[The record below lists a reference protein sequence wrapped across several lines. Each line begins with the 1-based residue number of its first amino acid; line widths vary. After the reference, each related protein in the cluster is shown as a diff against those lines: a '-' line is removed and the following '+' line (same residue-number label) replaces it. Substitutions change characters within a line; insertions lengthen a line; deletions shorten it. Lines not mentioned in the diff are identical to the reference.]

1 MPLKDT
7 LGLDKDPLYL
17 VDGTSYLYRGFY
29 AYPELKRSDGFPT
42 NALFIALRIL
52 LRVLRDEKPKY
63 LGFFMDG
70 RGPTF
75 RHEMYGPYK
84 AQRPRMPEPLAQQ
97 IEPLQQAVRLMGL
110 SLTVSEGVEADD
122 CIASLAQAHKAE
134 RPVVIIASDKDLKQC
149 LDTNVWLWDPAGKKD
164 KLTSLEDF
172 RAETGLEPGQWP
184 DFQALTGDSSDNI
197 PGVPGVGPKTAQAM
211 LADHPTLEALRDDFD
226 NLSEKFQKKL
236 EGHMED
242 IFLYRELTRMRLSCQ
257 DTPLDELAVRAPEV
271 GELVDFLETYEF
283 RSMARELAALA
294 KVQGHGRQDHDKN
307 TGRAKA
313 GNPGKAASPSQPG
326 LSLLDLAE
334 GTLPEPDSPLELE
347 RLASPDQLPALD
359 NKEVGLVAR
368 EHGFRVGV
376 EGKEYALAGKVPDL
390 PEIVAKAG
398 TVACP
403 DLHGLMRADRAW
415 EGADLSAWFDLGL
428 AAYLLNPEDRNYS
441 WDRLRQSL
449 FQDLPGADVAGLHP
463 EAHGLVALA
472 YMRAVAPR
480 LRDAELDDLMRQVE
494 LPLIPVLAA
503 MERRGIAIDPEAFQS
518 FLDEVSARLE
528 TLQAEII
535 ELAGREFN
543 VRSSQ
548 QLAEVLFDHL
558 GLKPAGKTPGG
569 ALSTANQVLERLK
582 GQHGIIDRILDFRML
597 EKLRSTY
604 LEPMPKLVG
613 EDGRIHT
620 SFNQLATATGRLS
633 SSGPNLQNIPIRGP
647 QGGRMR
653 ACFTAG
659 PGKLLAAA
667 DYSQIELRVLAHFS
681 GDPALKQ
688 AFARGEDIHATTAA
702 LIFERDDPSA
712 VTIEERRSAK
722 TINFGLIYGMGPQRL
737 ARELGVT
744 MNQAKEFIERYFD
757 KLSTLKAFYDGL
769 VERATEQGF
778 VTTWA
783 GRRRLLPELTSRNQ
797 QMISQARRQA
807 INTVIQGSAADIIKM
822 AMIRVH
828 RDEALRD
835 LDARLILQVH
845 DELLL
850 EAPDDT
856 AHEAGGRLEEIMRT
870 VAALDVPLAVDWGVG
885 KDWNEAH

>member
-7 LGLDKDPLYL
+7 LGLDKEPLYL

-42 NALFIALRIL
+42 NALFISLRIL
-52 LRVLRDEKPKY
+52 MRVLREEKPKY

-75 RHEMYGPYK
+75 RHEMFEPYK

-97 IEPLQQAVRLMGL
+97 IEPLQEAIRLMGL
-110 SLTVSEGVEADD
+110 SLTVSDGVEADD
-122 CIASLAQAHKAE
+122 CIASLAQAHKNE

-149 LDTNVWLWDPAGKKD
+149 LDENVYLWDPAGKQD

-172 RAETGLEPGQWP
+172 RKETGLDPAQWP

-197 PGVPGVGPKTAQAM
+197 PGVPGVGPKTALAM
-211 LADHPTLEALRDDFD
+211 MADHPTLEDLRDDFD
-226 NLSEKFQKKL
+226 NLPDKFKKKL
-236 EGHMED
+236 DGHMED
-242 IFLYRELTRMRLSCQ
+242 IFLYRELTRMRLSCLDQ
-257 DTPLDELAVRAPEV
+257 PLEELAVRPPEA
-271 GELVDFLETYEF
+271 EKLIAFLESYEF
-283 RSMARELAALA
+283 RSMARDMA
-294 KVQGHGRQDHDKN
+294 RQIQDRAPSEPKAKN
-307 TGRAKA
+307 TKPA
-313 GNPGKAASPSQPG
+313 PSASTG
-326 LSLLDLAE
+326 LSLLDLA
-334 GTLPEPDSPLELE
+334 GGAAPEASEPLQLE
-347 RLASPDQLPALD
+347 RLDSVSRLPGLTGR
-359 NKEVGLVAR
+359 EVGLVAR
-368 EHGFRVGV
+368 EHGFRLGV
-376 EGKEYALAGKVPDL
+376 DGKEYALAGTSDQVARDL
-390 PEIVAKAG
+390 AQALATAR

-403 DLHGLMRADRAW
+403 DLHGLMRGHEVW
-415 EGADLSAWFDLGL
+415 ETADLSAWFDLGL

-449 FQDLPGADVAGLHP
+449 FQDLPGADVSGLHP
-463 EAHGLVALA
+463 EAHGLAALA
-472 YMRAVAPR
+472 YMRAVSPR
-480 LRDAELDDLMRQVE
+480 LRDAGLDALMRQVE

-503 MERRGIAIDPEAFQS
+503 MERRGVAIDQAAFQD
-518 FLDEVSARLE
+518 FLGEVSAKLE

-535 ELAGREFN
+535 RLAGREFN

-548 QLAEVLFDHL
+548 QLAEVLFQDL

-569 ALSTANQVLERLK
+569 ALSTANQVLEKLQ
-582 GQHGIIDRILDFRML
+582 GQHGIIEKILDFRML

-604 LEPMPKLVG
+604 LEPLPKLVAQ
-613 EDGRIHT
+613 DGRIHT

-681 GDPALKQ
+681 GDPALRR
-688 AFARGEDIHATTAA
+688 AFAKGEDIHATTAA
-702 LIFERDDPSA
+702 LIFERGDPGQVS
-712 VTIEERRSAK
+712 VEERRSAK

-744 MNQAKEFIERYFD
+744 MNQAKEFIERYFA

-769 VERATEQGF
+769 VDKATDQGF

-783 GRRRLLPELTSRNQ
+783 GRRRLLPELRSRNQ
-797 QMISQARRQA
+797 QMVSQARRQA
-807 INTVIQGSAADIIKM
+807 VNTVIQGSAADIIKM
-822 AMIRVH
+822 AMIRAH
-828 RDEALRD
+828 GDDALD
-835 LDARLILQVH
+835 ALDARLILQVH
-845 DELLL
+845 DELLV
-850 EAPDDT
+850 EAPDDV
-856 AHEAGGRLEEIMRT
+856 AQAAGERLEEIMRT
-870 VAALDVPLAVDWGVG
+870 VAELAVPLVVEWGVG
-885 KDWNEAH
+885 KDWNQAH